1 MARTQVDHYIPFF
14 GRDFLAATAGWTA
27 EERGHYVT
35 ALIVQWEQ
43 GSIPDST
50 ERLEIISPGIARVWA
65 LLEPKFPVC
74 RDGRRRNPRMEI
86 HRTKSEA
93 LKEARAE
100 AGKVGGEVSQA
111 NRKQTGKQTAS
122 KHPSK
127 TQANGEAN
135 GQAKLKP
142 PTPTPSPSLPQEE
155 CSAHT
160 PEGEAC
166 FSVQGEAGNGWEAF
180 VQAWNATH
188 RACPWTPTMP
198 PAAWSQY
205 AASDGWLRR
214 AEQALD
220 RLPSCEWFDTP
231 VALTK
236 FFEYVD
242 RILAGEFDNPKQHG
256 RRARQPAGG
265 NL

>member
-1 MARTQVDHYIPFF
+1 MARQTVDHYIPFF

-43 GSIPDST
+43 GSIPDSL
-50 ERLEIISPGIARVWA
+50 ERLEIISPGITRTWA
-65 LLEPKFPVC
+65 LLESKFPVC

-86 HRTKSEA
+86 HRAKSEA
-93 LKEARAE
+93 LKEARVE
-100 AGKVGGEVSQA
+100 AGRAGGEANQA
-111 NRKQTGKQTAS
+111 NRKQTGKQNVS
-122 KHPSK
+122 KM
-127 TQANGEAN
+127 QANGVAN
-135 GQAKLKP
+135 GVAKLKP
-142 PTPTPSPSLPQEE
+142 PTPTPTPSPPQEKQ

-160 PEGEAC
+160 RNGEAC
-166 FSVQGEAGNGWEAF
+166 FPVQGEAEDAWEPF
-180 VQAWNATH
+180 VRSWNATN
-188 RACPWTPTMP
+188 RACPWTPLVP
-198 PAAWSQY
+198 PAAWGDF
-205 AASDGWLRR
+205 ATSDGWLGR
-214 AEQALD
+214 AEQALE
-220 RLPSCEWFDTP
+220 RLPACEWFDTP

-242 RILAGEFDNPKQHG
+242 RILAGEFDNPKQG